1 MVTEPAEAEV
11 TWVAALPAESEKSRV
26 KVTVPSVSAS
36 ATAIVQMWSDPLV
49 E

>member
-1 MVTEPAEAEV
+1 MVTAPPEAEV

-26 KVTVPSVSAS
+26 KVTEPSVSAS
-36 ATAIVQMWSDPLV
+36 ATAIVQMWSAPSV